1 MADGRWSMVNG
12 NDSAA
17 GSPRFGRPPFTIHH
31 YPLPHPASYFS
42 GSPTPDRPMRRALP
56 FVLVTALA
64 ACADAGGDANQPTVT
79 DSAGIAIV
87 QHGAQAWERAPM
99 WALSAEP
106 LAVIGGDPN
115 DTTIDLSNS
124 QVGTILDDGRIIAA
138 SMEPPQMYVFAA
150 DGSSQRPLG
159 RGGEGPG
166 EYRFL
171 SALLPLGGDTLA
183 AYDLFTRRAMMFD
196 IDGEALEPVQFP
208 MSGSMIPPLLSARL
222 NGNVWLFQLINPMA
236 EPPSDASGIYRVDA
250 PVFTWRDGQ
259 EALDTLFMVKGPSLV
274 KGVFEM
280 GGQSIQM
287 GRAAGYG
294 ANSFVGGHGDVIWST
309 SGEQFTLTARDTSGA
324 VRREVRLGMAP
335 RVVSESD
342 KEAFKEALRAQW
354 EFARS
359 MGAPPQFIEAELA
372 KVDETEFAVNRPAI
386 GLMVVDRLGRVW
398 VTPDAPQV
406 DSTLTYGVFSPE
418 GNLLGKVQLPK
429 GSLFAANAD
438 RVVVRREDEET
449 GLVRLEV
456 WGLQQDQ

>member
-1 MADGRWSMVNG
+1 M
-12 NDSAA
+12 
-17 GSPRFGRPPFTIHH
+17 
-31 YPLPHPASYFS
+31 
-42 GSPTPDRPMRRALP
+42 
-56 FVLVTALA
+56 
-64 ACADAGGDANQPTVT
+64 
-79 DSAGIAIV
+79 
-87 QHGAQAWERAPM
+87 
-99 WALSAEP
+99 
-106 LAVIGGDPN
+106 
-115 DTTIDLSNS
+115 
-124 QVGTILDDGRIIAA
+124 
-138 SMEPPQMYVFAA
+138 
-150 DGSSQRPLG
+150 
-159 RGGEGPG
+159 
-166 EYRFL
+166 
-171 SALLPLGGDTLA
+171 
-183 AYDLFTRRAMMFD
+183 
-196 IDGEALEPVQFP
+196 
-208 MSGSMIPPLLSARL
+208 
-222 NGNVWLFQLINPMA
+222 
-236 EPPSDASGIYRVDA
+236 
-250 PVFTWRDGQ
+250 
-259 EALDTLFMVKGPSLV
+259 
-274 KGVFEM
+274 
-280 GGQSIQM
+280 
-287 GRAAGYG
+287 
-294 ANSFVGGHGDVIWST
+294 IWST